1 VWRRTTSTFSCDIAR
16 AVSRSG
22 GDDAE
27 RRAGSP
33 LDAAHSPLRLDD
45 RSPWWDRIGLH
56 GSCPRPARRE
66 VVDDDHVEQ
75 DHHERPQR
83 SCGEDPDLAAGVVA
97 KQATIRWTR
106 RESSLGMEGSIV
118 NRARGAHRGIVRK
131 ALEVIH
137 VAGLLAHS
145 LQPAHHRREAV
156 HLEPA
161 LMGAVDI
168 AV

>member
-1 VWRRTTSTFSCDIAR
+1 MSIAATVPETR
-16 AVSRSG
+16 G
-22 GDDAE
+22 ELEGDDAFE
-27 RRAGSP
+27 TARAIGLRALLRDSFVRFRYADGFSVVS
-33 LDAAHSPLRLDD
+33 DAR
-45 RSPWWDRIGLH
+45 RSP
-56 GSCPRPARRE
+56 
-66 VVDDDHVEQ
+66 
-75 DHHERPQR
+75 R
-83 SCGEDPDLAAGVVA
+83 SRQAAGVVA

-145 LQPAHHRREAV
+145 LEPALHRREAV